1 MDKERKIAFYTL
13 VKDMW
18 ANNADGLEGLIPFY
32 EIKEVFNYID
42 GRKRRSLKLK
52 SNKACSLESF
62 SMKQDSKDSSI
73 LITGLFKSA
82 AYKYRPPPIGIRK
95 QTKNE
100 RVLKNKQKE
109 KKKKH
114 ILQ

>member
-82 AYKYRPPPIGIRK
+82 AYNIVPPIGIRK

>member
-73 LITGLFKSA
+73 LITGYLKVLHINIV
-82 AYKYRPPPIGIRK
+82 PPIGIRK

>member
-73 LITGLFKSA
+73 LITG
-82 AYKYRPPPIGIRK
+82 IRK